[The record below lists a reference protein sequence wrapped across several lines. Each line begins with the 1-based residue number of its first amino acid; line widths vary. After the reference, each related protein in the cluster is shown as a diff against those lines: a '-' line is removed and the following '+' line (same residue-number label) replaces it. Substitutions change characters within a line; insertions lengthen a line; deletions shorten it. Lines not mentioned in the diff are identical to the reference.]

1 MKSSIS
7 AWGILAFIGIAG
19 WLPLAYYNVYKQDG
33 YLTPFTT
40 CRVTNNDVCVPQRK
54 RNMFISRALRAIR
67 CPLLGWKD
75 APCAKERRG
84 VATWWLTI
92 LFLVAGTWGSIGVFS
107 GMDHMEKKGVPIF
120 LSVAVAV
127 LLFGLL
133 EVPYGNDK
141 KNHESKSR
149 HLGMAITAFALMI
162 INSLYLA
169 SNSVGR
175 TQKTLRVLT
184 GFLFVTALMA
194 GTSEAVVDNNIPGV
208 TRKAHAWY
216 SKKQWHTRLID
227 SLFELGENFPVILY
241 SAIILVASEKK
252 V

>member
-1 MKSSIS
+1 
-7 AWGILAFIGIAG
+7 
-19 WLPLAYYNVYKQDG
+19 
-33 YLTPFTT
+33 
-40 CRVTNNDVCVPQRK
+40 
-54 RNMFISRALRAIR
+54 
-67 CPLLGWKD
+67 
-75 APCAKERRG
+75 
-84 VATWWLTI
+84 
-92 LFLVAGTWGSIGVFS
+92 
-107 GMDHMEKKGVPIF
+107 
-120 LSVAVAV
+120 
-127 LLFGLL
+127 
-133 EVPYGNDK
+133 
-141 KNHESKSR
+141 
-149 HLGMAITAFALMI
+149 
-162 INSLYLA
+162 
-169 SNSVGR
+169 VGR